1 MTPELPHLLHAGFD
15 SLDVSFQG
23 ALPKETLD
31 DLMELKEIAVKEQEH
46 QPTTIGTVKG
56 QLLKSGQ
63 QGGYAFVFNTGPL
76 GGLWTFKNNTDH
88 REWNV
93 GFSSHASALAAYG
106 YHGTKDRIYQALA
119 DMNCTALRESIR
131 RIDFA
136 TDFLMPEHFQAH
148 IEQVACHSHT
158 KVAPYWGEVENP
170 DQDPNKPTVVTRG
183 RKIESITIGKMPGRQ
198 AIIYNKR
205 KAAIEQGKTFWFK
218 VWDIDPTDTSKKIWR
233 VELRAGKRELKDK
246 WQLTTFQDIED
257 CIGDVFAEATDQI
270 RYLDD
275 HQTDQ
280 NISRQTLHPLWQ
292 AVLKAHEENLCDYRA
307 GITPNQLK
315 EIIKERQI
323 EIHLQQIIGNAASIA
338 ALEQLTDTEIREEFS
353 GQIMQTLQ
361 NNIDSPQT
369 VFWEGKG
376 RAHRRHVQIA

>member
-1 MTPELPHLLHAGFD
+1 M
-15 SLDVSFQG
+15 
-23 ALPKETLD
+23 
-31 DLMELKEIAVKEQEH
+31 EQEH
-46 QPTTIGTVKG
+46 QPATIGTVKG

-76 GGLWTFKNNTDH
+76 GGLWTFKNNADH

-106 YHGTKDRIYQALA
+106 YHGTKDRIYQTLA

-218 VWDIDPTDTSKKIWR
+218 VWDIDPTDTTKKIWR

-292 AVLKAHEENLCDYRA
+292 AILKAHEENLCDYRA

-315 EIIKERQI
+315 EVIREQQQ
-323 EIHLQQIIGNAASIA
+323 EIYVQQIMGNAAGLA
-338 ALEQLTDTEIREEFS
+338 VVLGLNKQEIREQFS
-353 GQIMQTLQ
+353 QMVAQTLS
-361 NNIDSPQT
+361 NKIDGPDES
-369 VFWEGKG
+369 FWESRR
-376 RAHRRHVQIA
+376 RAEHRLCFLN